1 MASDPSSSSV
11 LVLNA
16 GSSSLKFS
24 VFERAGSVPARRT
37 LHGVVERIGSRAR
50 LSADGGDA
58 DDVAART
65 HAEAFAV
72 AADRVQARLGDVT
85 PVAVGHR
92 VVHGGERYDA
102 PIAIDDAV
110 VRDLELLTPLAPLH
124 QPPALDVLGAARARW
139 PAVPHVACFDTA
151 FHRTQPELA
160 QLFALP
166 RELRDDG
173 VRRYGFHGLSYEFIA
188 STLPTTVPDAAR
200 GRVIIA
206 HLGNGASLCA
216 VRAGQSVDTTMS
228 FSALDGLPM
237 GTRVGDLDPAVVLY
251 LLTARGMSAA
261 EVETL
266 LYQRSGLLGLSG
278 LSSDVR
284 ELLAAGEHPGA
295 RLALDHFAYRIAR
308 ETGALAS
315 SLGGLDAFVFTAGVG
330 EHAAPVRAAVCE
342 RLRWLGVS
350 LDSHANDRG
359 GPQISAADSRVA
371 VHVIATDEEIV
382 IARHTLAAL
391 ARR

>member
-1 MASDPSSSSV
+1 VASESPSGSV

-24 VFERAGSVPARRT
+24 AFDRAGSEPARRT
-37 LHGVVERIGSRAR
+37 LHGVVERIGPHAR

-58 DDVAART
+58 REVAAR
-65 HAEAFAV
+65 HHGEAFAV
-72 AADRVQARLGDVT
+72 AADWLRDRIGDVT

-92 VVHGGERYDA
+92 VVHGGARYDT
-102 PIAIDDAV
+102 PVRVDDAV
-110 VRDLELLTPLAPLH
+110 ASDLELLTPLAPLH
-124 QPPALDVLGAARARW
+124 QPQALSVLDAARERW
-139 PAVPHVACFDTA
+139 PRVPHVACFDTA
-151 FHRTQPELA
+151 FHRAQPELA

-166 RELRDDG
+166 RELREGG

-188 STLPTTVPDAAR
+188 GALAGAAPELAA
-200 GRVIIA
+200 GRVIVA

-216 VRAGQSVDTTMS
+216 IRAGQSVDTTMS

-237 GTRVGDLDPAVVLY
+237 GTRVGNLDPAVVLY
-251 LLTARGMSAA
+251 LITARGMSTA
-261 EVETL
+261 EVESL
-266 LYQRSGLLGLSG
+266 LYHRSGLFGLSG

-284 ELLAAGEHPGA
+284 ELLAARDHPGA
-295 RLALDHFAYRIAR
+295 RLALDHYAYRIAR

-342 RLRWLGVS
+342 RLGWLGVS
-350 LDSHANDRG
+350 LDARANDLHAPR
-359 GPQISAADSRVA
+359 ISTADSRVA

-391 ARR
+391 A